1 MAERLRVAVLGG
13 GRSSEHDVSLRSAE
27 SVAGGLDP
35 DRFEAVPITISRTGV
50 WTGPDGAIVSVTPG
64 QGGPLGCDVVFP
76 VLHGPFGEDG
86 TVQGLCETLDV
97 AYVGS
102 GVLGAALTMDKER
115 CKAALRDAGIDVA
128 REVLVGPDDERGSV
142 RARVESEFGFP
153 VFVKPARL
161 GSSVGISRVET
172 AADLDA
178 ALDLALAHDDK
189 VLVEELLV
197 GQEVE
202 CSVLGLPPAL
212 TASVVGEITFAA
224 EWYDY
229 EAKYAAGGSALVT
242 PAAIPAEAA
251 ARLRTTAMQAF
262 AVCDCHGMARVDFF
276 FTTGGRLVLNEINA
290 IPGFTATSYYAR
302 MFEASGLA
310 YADLLTRLV
319 ELALER
325 HARNDALLR

>member
-1 MAERLRVAVLGG
+1 MSERLRVAVLGG
-13 GRSSEHDVSLRSAE
+13 GRSSEHEVSLRSAE

-35 DRFEAVPITISRTGV
+35 ARFDVVPITISRDGV
-50 WTGPDGAIVSVTPG
+50 WTTADGAVVSVTPG
-64 QGGPLGCDVVFP
+64 RGGPLGCDVVFP

-86 TVQGLCETLDV
+86 TVQGLLEMLGV

-128 REVLVGPDDERGSV
+128 RELLVGPDDERGAV
-142 RARVESEFGFP
+142 RARIEDELGLP

-161 GSSVGISRVET
+161 GSSVGISRVD
-172 AADLDA
+172 AAFELDA

-197 GQEVE
+197 GKEVE
-202 CSVLGLPPAL
+202 CSVLGLPPDL
-212 TASVVGEITFAA
+212 QTSVVGEITYAA

-229 EAKYAAGGSALVT
+229 EAKYAAGGSGLVT
-242 PAAIPAEAA
+242 PAEIPAEVAERLRATA
-251 ARLRTTAMQAF
+251 ARAF

-276 FTTGGRLVLNEINA
+276 YTTAGRLVLNEINA

-302 MFEASGLA
+302 MFEATGIP
-310 YADLLTRLV
+310 YTDLLAQLV
-319 ELALER
+319 DLAVER
-325 HARNDALLR
+325 HARNAGLLR

>member
-1 MAERLRVAVLGG
+1 VAERLRVAVLGG

-27 SVAGGLDP
+27 SVAAGLDP
-35 DRFEAVPITISRTGV
+35 SRFEVVRITIARDGV
-50 WTGPDGAIVSVTPG
+50 WTTTDGAVVSVTPG
-64 QGGPLGCDVVFP
+64 QGGPLNCDVVFP

-86 TVQGLCETLDV
+86 TVQGLLEMLDV
-97 AYVGS
+97 PYVGS

-128 REVLVGPDDERGSV
+128 REVLVGPDDNRGAV
-142 RARVESEFGFP
+142 RTRIEAELGFP

-161 GSSVGISRVET
+161 GSSVGISRVGT
-172 AADLDA
+172 ADELDA

-197 GQEVE
+197 GKEVE

-212 TASVVGEITFAA
+212 TVSVVGEITFDA

-229 EAKYAAGGSALVT
+229 EAKYAAGGSALVV
-242 PAAIPAEAA
+242 PADLPAEVSERQRAIAA
-251 ARLRTTAMQAF
+251 QAF

-276 FTTGGRLVLNEINA
+276 YTDSGRLVLNEINA

-302 MFEASGLA
+302 MFEASGIA

-319 ELALER
+319 ELAVER
-325 HARNDALLR
+325 HARNADLLR

>member
-1 MAERLRVAVLGG
+1 MTDRVRVAVLGG
-13 GRSSEHDVSLRSAE
+13 GRSSEHDVSLRSAA
-27 SVAGGLDP
+27 SVADGLDP
-35 DRFEAVPITISRTGV
+35 ARFDVVRITVGRDGV
-50 WTGPDGAIVSVTPG
+50 WTGPDGVVSVTPG

-86 TVQGLCETLDV
+86 TVQGLLEMLDV

-128 REVLVGPDDERGSV
+128 RDVLVTPDQPRADV
-142 RARVESEFGFP
+142 RARIEDELGLP

-161 GSSVGISRVET
+161 GSSVGISRVDA

-189 VLVEELLV
+189 VLVEELLA
-197 GQEVE
+197 GKEVE

-212 TASVVGEITFAA
+212 ETSPVGEITYDA

-229 EAKYAAGGSALVT
+229 EAKYAAGGSALVV
-242 PAAIPAEAA
+242 PADIPDDVAE
-251 ARLRTTAMQAF
+251 RLRAIAAQAF
-262 AVCDCHGMARVDFF
+262 TVCDCHGMARVDFF
-276 FTTGGRLVLNEINA
+276 FTGDRLVLNEINA

-302 MFEASGLA
+302 MFEAGGVA
-310 YADLLTRLV
+310 YGDLLARLV
-319 ELALER
+319 DLALER
-325 HARNDALLR
+325 HARSAALRF

>member
-1 MAERLRVAVLGG
+1 VAERLRVAVLGG

-35 DRFEAVPITISRTGV
+35 DRFEAVPITISRAGV
-50 WTGPDGAIVSVTPG
+50 WTGPDGALVSVTPG

-86 TVQGLCETLDV
+86 TVQGLCEMLGV

-142 RARVESEFGFP
+142 RARVDGELGFP

-161 GSSVGISRVET
+161 GSSVGISRVE
-172 AADLDA
+172 AAVDLDA

-189 VLVEELLV
+189 VIVEELLV

-212 TASVVGEITFAA
+212 TASVVGEITFEA

-229 EAKYAAGGSALVT
+229 EAKYAAGGSALIT
-242 PAAIPAEAA
+242 PAEIPDEVAT
-251 ARLRTTAMQAF
+251 RLRATAADAF
-262 AVCDCHGMARVDFF
+262 GVCDCHGMARVDFF
-276 FTTGGRLVLNEINA
+276 FTVDGRLVLNEINA

-302 MFEASGLA
+302 MFEASGLD
-310 YADLLTRLV
+310 YADLLGRLV
-319 ELALER
+319 DLAVER
-325 HARNDALLR
+325 HARNAALLR

>member
-27 SVAGGLDP
+27 SVATGLDP
-35 DRFEAVPITISRTGV
+35 ARFDVERITISREGV
-50 WTGPDGAIVSVTPG
+50 WTAADGSVVSVTPG

-86 TVQGLCETLDV
+86 TVQGLLEMLDV

-128 REVLVGPDDERGSV
+128 REVLVGPADDRGAV
-142 RARVESEFGFP
+142 RARIEDAFGFP
-153 VFVKPARL
+153 AFVKPARL

-172 AADLDA
+172 ANDLDA

-197 GQEVE
+197 GKEVE

-212 TASVVGEITFAA
+212 TVSVVGEITFDA

-229 EAKYAAGGSALVT
+229 EAKYAAGGSALVV
-242 PAAIPAEAA
+242 PADIPADVSDRQRAIAAEAF
-251 ARLRTTAMQAF
+251 T
-262 AVCDCHGMARVDFF
+262 VCDCHGMARVDFF
-276 FTTGGRLVLNEINA
+276 YTTEGRLVLNEINA

-302 MFEASGLA
+302 MFEATGIA
-310 YADLLTRLV
+310 YAELLTRLV
-319 ELALER
+319 DLAVER
-325 HARNDALLR
+325 HARNAGLLR